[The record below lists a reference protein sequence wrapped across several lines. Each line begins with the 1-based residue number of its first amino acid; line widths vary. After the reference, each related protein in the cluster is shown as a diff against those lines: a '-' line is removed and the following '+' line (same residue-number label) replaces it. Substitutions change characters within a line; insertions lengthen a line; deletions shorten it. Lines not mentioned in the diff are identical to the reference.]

1 MDDYRH
7 QGLRKR
13 LVEVL
18 KSKGISDAEVLAA
31 VNSIPRHFF
40 IDDTAFMELA
50 YQDGTGSGYQTAVL
64 VHLGAKVFSIE
75 RHRPLYMLTKDRLMG
90 MNLRANLYHGDGYK
104 GLEREAPFDRILV
117 TCGAPYIPLD
127 LQHQLKVGGRL
138 VIPVGEGE
146 EQRMLCVERL
156 SDVDFA
162 TKDLGSFRFVPMLQD
177 KA

>member
-1 MDDYRH
+1 
-7 QGLRKR
+7 
-13 LVEVL
+13 
-18 KSKGISDAEVLAA
+18 
-31 VNSIPRHFF
+31 
-40 IDDTAFMELA
+40 
-50 YQDGTGSGYQTAVL
+50 
-64 VHLGAKVFSIE
+64 
-75 RHRPLYMLTKDRLMG
+75 MG